1 MRKSEKAELISIIC
15 SVFMAAAMIIAA
27 RLTGSVGV
35 LAEGID
41 TVMDVVASLAVL
53 AGMRL
58 SERRTSSFPQGLYKL
73 ENIVAVSLG
82 ALITISAYELAKESI
97 GRLFGPTEPV
107 TQPWLVSSV
116 MGGVVVITGALAWY
130 KNKVGKEENSPSL
143 QADAKHSWTDV
154 LASAAVAGGVL
165 LQEAGI
171 PHMDSV
177 AALIVVA
184 ALFWS
189 GVQVTLEGLRVLLDA
204 SIEKEV
210 LDQIRLYAEA
220 TPGIRQVVRVTGR
233 NSGSYRFIELSV
245 IPASADLRQAE
256 KAVEDLKKMVRGQIE
271 HVDRIDVEFSARHD
285 GGSEITAVPLN
296 EDRDTVA
303 EGLGEAPFFALF
315 EVTNPERKITRE
327 EIFPN
332 PALEKAEGRDIA
344 AAVFLANQGAT
355 KVLFKETG
363 PSEGAVYVLEANG
376 VGIESLGE
384 GTAGIGKVRK
394 RLEDGQ

>member
-1 MRKSEKAELISIIC
+1 MKKSEKAELISIIC
-15 SVFMAAAMIIAA
+15 SIFMAAAMIIAA

-41 TVMDVVASLAVL
+41 TVMDIVASLAVL
-53 AGMRL
+53 AGMRI
-58 SERRTSSFPQGLYKL
+58 SERRTRSFPQGLYKL

-97 GRLFGPTEPV
+97 GRLLGPAEPV

-130 KNKVGKEENSPSL
+130 KNKIGKAENSPSL

-210 LDQIRLYAEA
+210 LDQIRRYAEA
-220 TPGIRQVVRVTGR
+220 APGIKEVVRVTGR
-233 NSGSYRFIELSV
+233 NSGSYRFVELSV
-245 IPASADLRQAE
+245 IPASTDLREAE
-256 KAVEDLKKMVRGQIE
+256 KAVEGLKKTVRGQIE
-271 HVDRIDVEFSARHD
+271 HVDRIDVEFSA
-285 GGSEITAVPLN
+285 GPAEGSVTVAVPLEEN
-296 EDRDTVA
+296 RDTVA
-303 EGLGEAPFFALF
+303 EDFGKAPLYAFF
-315 EVTNPERKITRE
+315 EVAMPERKITRE
-327 EIFPN
+327 EIVPN

-344 AAVFLANQGAT
+344 AAVFLANQGAGRA
-355 KVLFKETG
+355 LFRGTG
-363 PSEGAVYVLEANG
+363 PSEGVVYLLEANG
-376 VGIESLGE
+376 VGIESLG
-384 GTAGIGKVRK
+384 GAVAGIGEVRERMRKV
-394 RLEDGQ
+394 